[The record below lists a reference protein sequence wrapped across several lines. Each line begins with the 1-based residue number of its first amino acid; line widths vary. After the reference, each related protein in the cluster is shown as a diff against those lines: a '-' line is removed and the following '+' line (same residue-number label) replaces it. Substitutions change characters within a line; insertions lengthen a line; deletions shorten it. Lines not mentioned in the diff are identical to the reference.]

1 MPPFLPISAPELI
14 FVGDTHFR
22 SRAQPGEAVRRD
34 RFLRF
39 LASVRAGTAL
49 FLMGDI
55 FDFFFAYRSVVHRRY
70 LDLFCALAAC
80 RERGVE
86 AHFIG
91 GNHDYWV
98 GSFLADELGVRT
110 HRDEILLDAQGRRLV
125 CAHGDLVIPRDWGY
139 KALKTIIRNPAVV
152 AASRWIHPDLLDAV
166 AAGVSAGSRK
176 LKEPVHEARA
186 RALAEHAH
194 RRFFARGNDAFVM
207 GHIHFPLIDSR
218 DGHDFVVIGD
228 WIEHTTFV
236 RLSGGALTLETFT
249 G

>member
-1 MPPFLPISAPELI
+1 MAPFLPISAPELV

-22 SRAQPGEAVRRD
+22 SRAQPAEAARRD
-34 RFLRF
+34 RFTRF
-39 LASVRAGTAL
+39 LASIAGGTEL

-55 FDFFFAYRSVVHRRY
+55 FDFFFEYRSVVPRRY
-70 LDLFCALAAC
+70 LDLFCALTAC
-80 RERGVE
+80 RERGV
-86 AHFIG
+86 ATHFIG

-98 GSFLADELGVRT
+98 GSFLADDLGVRI
-110 HRDEILLDAQGRRLV
+110 HRDEILLEAQGRRLV

-139 KALKTIIRNPAVV
+139 KVLKTIIRNPAVV

-176 LKEPVHEARA
+176 LQGPVQEARA

-207 GHIHFPLIDSR
+207 GHIHFPLLDAR
-218 DGHDFVVIGD
+218 DGRDFAIIGD
-228 WIEHTTFV
+228 WVEHATFV
-236 RLSGGALTLETFT
+236 RLSGGSLTLETFT